1 MDVCH
6 KTGNGGEHTINIAAP
21 AVPAHMAHGDSMGAC
36 AMNHDHGCR
45 DDDFDH
51 DYRYDD
57 DQ

>member
-36 AMNHDHGCR
+36 ATTTTTAAATTTSTTTTGD
-45 DDDFDH
+45 
-51 DYRYDD
+51 DD